1 MLLTPRD
8 YQDYGIEAIFRY
20 FGGGATG
27 NPLLA
32 YPTGTGKSLIIGGF
46 IERVFQRYA
55 GQKIIVATHV
65 KELIAQ
71 NYDKLKQMW
80 PLAPAGIYSAGLNK
94 YDTAHPIIFAG
105 IQSIHNKAE
114 AFGKVTL
121 LIVDEAHLIS
131 PGDSTEYKKFI
142 ADLKQI
148 NPYLKIIGLTA
159 TKWRTGQGLLTEGDN
174 ALFTDIIVDCTTMHA
189 FNWFISEGYLCNLIP
204 KHTSEQYNLENIKIT
219 AGEYNEKQMQ
229 AEFDKDDKTYKV
241 LCETLEL
248 SKGRQHGMIFAAGV
262 KHVENVAHML
272 ADRFGET
279 VTFVHSKMKAK
290 QRDQNIEDFKAG
302 KYRWMVN
309 NGILTTGFDFPALD
323 VLAIMRATNST
334 GLWVQM
340 LGRLTRPFYAPG
352 HDLSTGE
359 GRLMAILHSQKPN
372 GLVLDFAANTGRL
385 GPINDPVIPKPR
397 GKGGPKGVAPVRIC
411 DNCGVY
417 NHSSAVQCTAC
428 GTLFPRELKISE
440 MASTAALIKVTK
452 PPEPAHTF
460 QIDKA
465 VYEVHTPGDGRPAS
479 LRVTYYCG
487 LRRFKEWVALEQL
500 GKAHGM
506 AKYWWKTRA
515 PATIPL
521 PGTVE
526 EALKLVEYLRVPVSL
541 DARLDTKYPTII
553 NFTYLKESANVTG
566 EESPT

>member
-1 MLLTPRD
+1 MLLVPRD
-8 YQDYGIEAIFRY
+8 YQDFGIEALFRY
-20 FGGGATG
+20 FGNGGTG

-46 IERVFQRYA
+46 IERVFQRYT
-55 GQKIIVATHV
+55 GQRIIVATHV
-65 KELIAQ
+65 KELIEQ

-80 PLAPAGIYSAGLNK
+80 PLAPAGIYSSGLK
-94 YDTAHPIIFAG
+94 RYDTAQPIIFAG
-105 IQSIHNKAE
+105 IQSIYNKAAE
-114 AFGKVTL
+114 FGKVTL
-121 LIVDEAHLIS
+121 LIVDEAHLIA
-131 PGDSTEYKKFI
+131 PNDSTEYKTFI
-142 ADLKQI
+142 AALKEI
-148 NPYLKIIGLTA
+148 NPQLKIIGLTA

-174 ALFTDIIVDCTTMHA
+174 ALFNDIIVDCTTMAA
-189 FNWFISEGYLCNLIP
+189 FNWFINEGYLCNLIP
-204 KHTSEQYNLENIKIT
+204 KRTAEQYDVENIKIT

-229 AEFDKDDKTYKV
+229 AEFDKSDKTYKV

-248 SKGRQHGMIFAAGV
+248 TQGRQHGMIFAAGV
-262 KHVENVAHML
+262 KHVENVAAML

-279 VTFVHSKMKAK
+279 VTFVHSKMKSK
-290 QRDQNIEDFKAG
+290 DRDKNIADFKAG

-323 VLAIMRATNST
+323 VLVIMRATNST

-352 HDLSTGE
+352 HDLTTGE
-359 GRLMAILHSQKPN
+359 GRLMAIHNSQKQN

-385 GPINDPVIPKPR
+385 GPINDPVIPRPR

-411 DNCGVY
+411 ETCGVY
-417 NHSSAVQCTAC
+417 NHSSAVQCVAC
-428 GTLFPRELKISE
+428 GTLFPRELKIFDS
-440 MASTAALIKVTK
+440 ASTDALIKVAK

-460 QIDKA
+460 PITKA
-465 VYEVHTPGDGRPAS
+465 VYEVHTPADGRPSS
-479 LRVTYYCG
+479 LKITYYCG
-487 LRRFKEWVALEQL
+487 LRRFKEWVALEQI

-506 AKYWWKTRA
+506 AKHWWSQRA

-521 PGTVE
+521 PDTVE
-526 EALKLVEYLRVPVSL
+526 EALKLVEHLRVPVSL

-553 NFTYLKESANVTG
+553 NFTYAKEKSNVAAN
-566 EESPT
+566 